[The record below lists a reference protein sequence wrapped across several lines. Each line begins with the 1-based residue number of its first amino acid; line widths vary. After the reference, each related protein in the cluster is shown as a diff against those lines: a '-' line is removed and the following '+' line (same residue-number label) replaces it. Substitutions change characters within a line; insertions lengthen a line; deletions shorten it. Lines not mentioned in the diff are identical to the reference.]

1 MRISVLRSLV
11 VFGLSLA
18 VFACGP
24 KPESVA
30 PEAEPTQVSEA
41 PTAPTAA
48 TPVFAVSSSSW
59 DDGGPIPQTNAF
71 CIPAAEGHVG
81 MGTNIN
87 PEIGWSGAPE
97 DTKSFAI
104 VMHDP
109 DVPSALDD
117 VNQEGKT
124 VAEDLERITFVH
136 WILVDV
142 PASTT
147 GIQAG
152 ADSDAITPK
161 GKPPG
166 PTEVGNRG
174 INDYTKWF
182 AADENMAGDYGGYDG
197 PCPPWNDERVHHYVT
212 TVYALDVETLEV
224 GEKFT
229 LDAARAAMEG
239 HVLAQASITGLYS
252 LNPSVTLPAGQ

>member
-1 MRISVLRSLV
+1 MRISL
-11 VFGLSLA
+11 LSSFIALA
-18 VFACGP
+18 LPLTVTGCGP
-24 KPESVA
+24 KTETSIPAPAADDEALDAPSPA
-30 PEAEPTQVSEA
+30 PEAFTVTSATWSEG
-41 PTAPTAA
+41 AA
-48 TPVFAVSSSSW
+48 
-59 DDGGPIPQTNAF
+59 IPGANAF
-71 CIPAAEGHVG
+71 CIPAEEGHVG
-81 MGTNIN
+81 LGTNIN
-87 PEIGWSGAPE
+87 PELRWAGAP
-97 DTKSFAI
+97 DATKSFAI

-124 VAEDLERITFVH
+124 VAEDLPRITFVH

-147 GIQAG
+147 AIAAG

-166 PTEVGNRG
+166 PTELGTRG
-174 INDYTKWF
+174 VNDYTKWF
-182 AADENMAGDYGGYDG
+182 AADENMAGSYGGYDG

-212 TVYALDVETLEV
+212 TVYALDVERLEV
-224 GEKFT
+224 GENFT
-229 LDAARAAMEG
+229 LDAAQAAMEG

-252 LNPSVTLPAGQ
+252 LNPNVTLPSAP